1 MALMQAVKTNSQQDS
16 NGQPEIKQFEQH
28 IRRSIDQ
35 VILIIL
41 EDHLTIQGC
50 A

>member
-1 MALMQAVKTNSQQDS
+1 MTLMQAVKTDSQQDGT
-16 NGQPEIKQFEQH
+16 GQTEIKQFEQH

-35 VILIIL
+35 VLLVILGDRLMIR
-41 EDHLTIQGC
+41 GC